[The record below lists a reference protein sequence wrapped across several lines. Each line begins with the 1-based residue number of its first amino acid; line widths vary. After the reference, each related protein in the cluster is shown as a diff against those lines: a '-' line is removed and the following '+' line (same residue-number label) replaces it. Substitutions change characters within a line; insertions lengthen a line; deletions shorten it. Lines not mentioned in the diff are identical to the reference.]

1 MSKSKKRTSI
11 KTSKKTNGNGVGVRI
26 LCGVLALAVAAGAT
40 LAVLE
45 YCTPYK
51 PSQGFRPQEEQKPTE
66 EAELPVFAGG
76 LYITGTDGAGYDLL
90 SAQIPVEAYA
100 ENGLVGYADNAY
112 TITATVKP
120 DNYATNT
127 GVEWALSWT
136 NAESEWAT
144 GKSVTDYVTAT
155 PSGDGYMESK
165 IVNVTCAQAFGEQI
179 TLTASA
185 KDKPEITAS
194 CTLDYVQRLEGKNV
208 GLKFGDI
215 TCDFEG
221 KKNPM
226 FPSIPQTGTQDTKVP
241 LQLSAY
247 GTAAGGMPE
256 VVITQPD
263 APYTI
268 AGDYRYE
275 YALLCNDDYFA
286 YIQNARGAEYRFLFG
301 TKTLVDSG
309 RFEEG
314 VFDTYLEEYDVA
326 NKGLYF
332 GMKHIVENMPIYQLS
347 NVMSN
352 ETLKRLT
359 ADNIQNY
366 AEIITRWFNNKG
378 TSDDETQTTYGTEC
392 VLFRLN
398 MKVSSEYSNFTRSTK
413 FTIGSIVNTT
423 NSIDDIELNPPSTT
437 I

>member
-155 PSGDGYMESK
+155 PSGSGYMESK

-194 CTLDYVQRLEGKNV
+194 CTLDYVQRLEAKNV

-226 FPSIPQTGTQDTKVP
+226 FPNLSQPGTQNTKVP

-256 VVITQPD
+256 VVSTQPD

-275 YALLCNDDYFA
+275 YALFCNDDYF
-286 YIQNARGAEYRFLFG
+286 E
-301 TKTLVDSG
+301 K
-309 RFEEG
+309 
-314 VFDTYLEEYDVA
+314 
-326 NKGLYF
+326 
-332 GMKHIVENMPIYQLS
+332 
-347 NVMSN
+347 
-352 ETLKRLT
+352 
-359 ADNIQNY
+359 
-366 AEIITRWFNNKG
+366 
-378 TSDDETQTTYGTEC
+378 
-392 VLFRLN
+392 
-398 MKVSSEYSNFTRSTK
+398 
-413 FTIGSIVNTT
+413 
-423 NSIDDIELNPPSTT
+423 
-437 I
+437 